1 MRQLD
6 VTIKMI
12 IGVLMMMMLEELA
25 VVNVL
30 TKIKI
35 MKY

>member
-25 VVNVL
+25 VVNEL